1 MVERE
6 QEESPGQGRIRGKWG
21 FPDSSIDKEST
32 AMQETLV
39 RFLDQEDLLEKG

>member
-1 MVERE
+1 MIKDGFD
-6 QEESPGQGRIRGKWG
+6 SHLG
-21 FPDSSIDKEST
+21 FPDISAGKEST